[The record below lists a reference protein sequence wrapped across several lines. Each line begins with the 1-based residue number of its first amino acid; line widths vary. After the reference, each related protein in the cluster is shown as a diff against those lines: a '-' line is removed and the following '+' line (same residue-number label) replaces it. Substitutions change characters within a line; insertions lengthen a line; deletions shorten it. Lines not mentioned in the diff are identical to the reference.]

1 MNNIIHKITNKRKV
15 IELLLKYP
23 EREFT
28 VNELSRDTAT
38 PYATTWRLIQEL
50 DRSGLVS
57 TRTIGHSTVC
67 KLNKESPFLKEIKKV
82 LEAKP
87 TPQKAVIKD
96 FINKIKKVDGIKK
109 VILFG
114 SVARD
119 QEKLTSDID
128 IAVVTKGKKEI
139 IEKEVNE
146 IVDEILQKSKMVI
159 VPLFLTEKEMK
170 ENKQF
175 EEEIKK
181 GKILYER
188 NN

>member
-1 MNNIIHKITNKRKV
+1 MNNIIHKIANKRKV

-28 VNELSRDTAT
+28 VNELSRGAAT

-67 KLNKESPFLKEIKKV
+67 KLNKESPFLKEVKKV

-96 FINKIKKVDGIKK
+96 FVNKIKKVDGIKK

-119 QEKLTSDID
+119 KEKLTSDID
-128 IAVVTKGKKEI
+128 IAVVIKKKGM

-159 VPLFLTEKEMK
+159 VPIFLTEKEIK

-181 GKILYER
+181 GKVLYER
-188 NN
+188 NS

>member
-1 MNNIIHKITNKRKV
+1 
-15 IELLLKYP
+15 
-23 EREFT
+23 
-28 VNELSRDTAT
+28 
-38 PYATTWRLIQEL
+38 
-50 DRSGLVS
+50 
-57 TRTIGHSTVC
+57 
-67 KLNKESPFLKEIKKV
+67 V